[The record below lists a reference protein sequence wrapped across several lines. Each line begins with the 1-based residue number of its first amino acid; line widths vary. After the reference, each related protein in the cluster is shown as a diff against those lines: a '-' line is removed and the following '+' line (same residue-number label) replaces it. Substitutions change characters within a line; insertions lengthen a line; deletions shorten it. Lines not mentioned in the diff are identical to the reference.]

1 MELFST
7 ISKYLWLAGSKY
19 AQQMA
24 GTFETNS
31 LHMIRDDPSGSGT
44 LLCLGT
50 LSTPEA
56 LLDTP
61 EPPAW
66 GPGRFGVPTL
76 RVPYRPLPE
85 SAIRSP
91 LTEQAARVE
100 NYVVTFGIGLG
111 RERG

>member
-1 MELFST
+1 
-7 ISKYLWLAGSKY
+7 
-19 AQQMA
+19 MA
-24 GTFETNS
+24 RAFETNA
-31 LHMIRDDPSGSGT
+31 LHMIRSDPSGRGI

-56 LLDTP
+56 LWDVP
-61 EPPAW
+61 EPPAQ
-66 GPGRFGVPTL
+66 GQGRFGVPTL